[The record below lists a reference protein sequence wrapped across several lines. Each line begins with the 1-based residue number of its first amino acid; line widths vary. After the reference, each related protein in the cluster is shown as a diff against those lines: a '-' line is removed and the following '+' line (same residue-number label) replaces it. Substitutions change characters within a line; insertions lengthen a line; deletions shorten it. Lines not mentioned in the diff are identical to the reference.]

1 MVVGGEEEEGRGA
14 RSRGDPPHR
23 HSQGL
28 RRRLRGA
35 AVALVPRAVGQ
46 GAVHLLLEDV
56 RQGMQGDA
64 ADGGRVVAEGVGVE
78 NAALGGK
85 NKENKLQWSARRH
98 LFRGPKTLSGAQ
110 TDGAHL

>member
-1 MVVGGEEEEGRGA
+1 MVVGGEEEEEEGRGA
-14 RSRGDPPHR
+14 CSRGDPPHR

-85 NKENKLQWSARRH
+85 K
-98 LFRGPKTLSGAQ
+98 
-110 TDGAHL
+110 